1 MIHSI
6 TKSIKSDLH
15 ARRQTM
21 QTFKKSLSKF
31 TNKDLHAESLFEWEG
46 MDNGDT

>member
-1 MIHSI
+1 MIQSI
-6 TKSIKSDLH
+6 AKSLKSDIQ

-21 QTFKKSLSKF
+21 NTFKKSLSKF